1 MAWVLKQY
9 GCGLSTMVHGQKIN
23 QINQN
28 MNHSNQ
34 TEIVADENSSA
45 KQYLLPFILVISL
58 FFLWGMAHNLD
69 SFLIPHLKKAC
80 NLTNTQSVLIDTS
93 IYLAYFLMAI
103 PAGIILKKWGY
114 KSSMITGLIAF
125 AGGAFLF
132 VPAANTLSYGTFL
145 LALFIIGCGLT
156 MLETTANPYAAV
168 LGKPSKS
175 TWRLNLAASFNGLA
189 APVAGFIGTRF
200 ILSGKSYTDL
210 QLAAMTEV
218 NRNSYFLEEASA
230 VKIPYIILG
239 SILVIIALIFCF
251 IHFPE
256 VKTKSIDGA
265 AEGSF
270 LGALKHKHLRWAVVA
285 QLFYVGAQV
294 CVTSFFIRAAQQG
307 GGLDEKSAGYFYILY
322 GTLFMTGRFA
332 GTAILWYIKPNKLLS
347 IYALI
352 SILLCLVAIFGKG
365 EYVVYALGGL
375 GFFMSIM
382 FPTIFGLGIDGIG
395 DDTKPGSSWLIMSI
409 VGGAVIPLIMAGVI
423 DFYNDKIQLGYS
435 IPLVCFLVILYFGL
449 RGYKIQ
455 HKTN

>member
-1 MAWVLKQY
+1 
-9 GCGLSTMVHGQKIN
+9 
-23 QINQN
+23 
-28 MNHSNQ
+28 MNHNNQ
-34 TEIVADENSSA
+34 SEIITEDDTSSG
-45 KQYLLPFILVISL
+45 KKYLLPFILVISL

-80 NLTNTQSVLIDTS
+80 RLNNTQSVLIDTS
-93 IYLAYFLMAI
+93 VYLAYFLMAI
-103 PAGIILKKWGY
+103 PAGMILKRWGY
-114 KSSMITGLIAF
+114 KASMITGLLAF
-125 AGGAFLF
+125 AAGAFLF
-132 VPAANTLSYGTFL
+132 VPAANTLSYASFL
-145 LALFIIGCGLT
+145 IALFIIGCGLT
-156 MLETTANPYAAV
+156 VLETTANPYAAV

-200 ILSGKSYTDL
+200 ILSGKSFTDV
-210 QLAAMTEV
+210 QLDAMTV
-218 NRNSYFLEEASA
+218 LDRNAYLMEEGST

-239 SILVIIALIFCF
+239 SVLIIIALIFCF

-256 VKTKSIDGA
+256 VKTKSIDGE

-270 LGALKHKHLRWAVVA
+270 LGALRHKHLRWAVVA

-332 GTAILWYIKPNKLLS
+332 GTAMLWYVKANKLLS
-347 IYALI
+347 TYALI
-352 SILLCLVAIFGKG
+352 SILLCVVAIFGKG
-365 EYVVYALGGL
+365 EYVVYALGAL

-409 VGGAVIPLIMAGVI
+409 VGGAVIPLVMAAVI
-423 DFYNDKIQLGYS
+423 DYYNDKIQIGYS
-435 IPLVCFLVILYFGL
+435 IPLICFIVILYFGL
-449 RGYKIQ
+449 KGYKIA
-455 HKTN
+455 HKKNLAEHSKHWDLTFC